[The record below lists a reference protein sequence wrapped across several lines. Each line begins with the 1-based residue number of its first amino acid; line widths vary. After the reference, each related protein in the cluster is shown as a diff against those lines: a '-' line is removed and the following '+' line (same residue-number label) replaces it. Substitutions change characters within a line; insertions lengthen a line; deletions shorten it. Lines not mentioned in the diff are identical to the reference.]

1 MGNFDYDLIS
11 KVYSVNFVIMTGR
24 YLLFAGLAYL
34 IFWKW
39 LPNRLQNYRIQRVWP
54 KAEKLWQ
61 EFRFSMLTFFIFAA
75 IGTGV
80 FMATKA
86 GYTKIYP
93 NIDDHGMAYFW
104 FSVVLAIVIHDA
116 YFYFTHRLMH
126 TKLLYAK
133 FHAVHH
139 RSNNPSPWAAF
150 SFHPYEAVVE
160 AMIVPLLAF
169 TMPIHKFAILAFLV
183 YMTFMNVIGHLGYE
197 LYPKKFVH
205 SRWFFWNNTSTHHNM
220 HHRKNNCNYGLYFN
234 WWDRIFKT
242 NHKTYFDYYD
252 EVVARREAP
261 LAARENKHLAQSE
274 AA

>member
-1 MGNFDYDLIS
+1 MAG
-11 KVYSVNFVIMTGR
+11 VSVLHAN
-24 YLLFAGLAYL
+24 L
-34 IFWKW
+34 
-39 LPNRLQNYRIQRVWP
+39 
-54 KAEKLWQ
+54 
-61 EFRFSMLTFFIFAA
+61 FIFAA

-197 LYPKKFVH
+197 LYPKSLSIAAGFFGIIRLLIIICTIEKTIVTTGSILTGGTGFLKLTTRH
-205 SRWFFWNNTSTHHNM
+205 ILITTTRSLQDARLPWQPGKINISRRVRQHE
-220 HHRKNNCNYGLYFN
+220 K
-234 WWDRIFKT
+234 
-242 NHKTYFDYYD
+242 
-252 EVVARREAP
+252 
-261 LAARENKHLAQSE
+261 Q
-274 AA
+274 